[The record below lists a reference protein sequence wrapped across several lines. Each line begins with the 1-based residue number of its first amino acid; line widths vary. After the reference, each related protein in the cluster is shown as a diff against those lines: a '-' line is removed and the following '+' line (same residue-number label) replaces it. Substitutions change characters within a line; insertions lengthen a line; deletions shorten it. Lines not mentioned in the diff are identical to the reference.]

1 MQAFVRFNGSS
12 PTMPMAIKII
22 IEDEST
28 FIRKET
34 PTPRVGTVRQSI
46 ANATLLVR
54 PNLVNIALEK
64 PIRSHRQK
72 RSLNR

>member
-1 MQAFVRFNGSS
+1 M
-12 PTMPMAIKII
+12 TPMAIKII
-22 IEDEST
+22 IEDESA

-34 PTPRVGTVRQSI
+34 PTPHAGTVRQSI

-54 PNLVNIALEK
+54 PKIVNIASSK
-64 PIRSHRQK
+64 TGGSHRQK